1 MSRKL
6 NKEHG
11 FLVGIHRQLQQQ
23 AAELGLPPVTCT
35 GGAGN
40 GAGATAAVAVDEA
53 SIHVADELSHLQLGV
68 EADASG
74 AGDGAT
80 AAAAV
85 DEASIH
91 VADELSHL
99 QPGLTTQEVLELAT
113 LSGYCPSV
121 RHYVRQTI
129 EGTHLSAY
137 SGSKNFTLFLFSL

>member
-53 SIHVADELSHLQLGV
+53 SIHVADELSHLQ
-68 EADASG
+68 
-74 AGDGAT
+74 
-80 AAAAV
+80 
-85 DEASIH
+85 
-91 VADELSHL
+91 
-99 QPGLTTQEVLELAT
+99 PGLTTQEVLELAT

-129 EGTHLSAY
+129 EDT
-137 SGSKNFTLFLFSL
+137 FQ